1 MAPQHRPGAA
11 GTWARLCGRI
21 PGHTKADCP
30 GRRQGP
36 GDPRWEVPTS
46 EQTHSLCRR
55 PGLQRAGLHT
65 PRRGVSA
72 CLSLAAHPWDCPCP
86 SLSPCRQV
94 WQHQGQR
101 RAGLCPVDRL
111 RVKVLPWA
119 PGSVEPRVR
128 DRHPQPVQP
137 GSGGQAAPAPGPG
150 ALLPEGAR
158 LDPVHPPS
166 RGPTA
171 QRVALRLHLPQRRR
185 PTPAKQGC
193 CPLEGGDEGPGES
206 HHKRQRRA
214 AGRPGVSVR
223 TPARA
228 PPPSPPL
235 VQSARWST
243 YLTGSHRIFWFYYH
257 QSQGQPL
264 LSNKRHAL
272 NSLSLTSNLNLDTG
286 LVGDP

>member
-1 MAPQHRPGAA
+1 M
-11 GTWARLCGRI
+11 
-21 PGHTKADCP
+21 
-30 GRRQGP
+30 
-36 GDPRWEVPTS
+36 
-46 EQTHSLCRR
+46 
-55 PGLQRAGLHT
+55 
-65 PRRGVSA
+65 
-72 CLSLAAHPWDCPCP
+72 
-86 SLSPCRQV
+86 
-94 WQHQGQR
+94 
-101 RAGLCPVDRL
+101 
-111 RVKVLPWA
+111 
-119 PGSVEPRVR
+119 
-128 DRHPQPVQP
+128 
-137 GSGGQAAPAPGPG
+137 
-150 ALLPEGAR
+150 
-158 LDPVHPPS
+158 DPVHPPS

-272 NSLSLTSNLNLDTG
+272 NSLSLTSNLHLDAGPKRSQPQAPGPRRGSLLT
-286 LVGDP
+286 VGRS